1 MYSPMNGLGKNCD
14 WKAWLSEVR
23 GVCTK
28 ATPFGR
34 EGLLRVIAS
43 LKCVVYVFKA
53 FLSKISRG
61 IT

>member
-1 MYSPMNGLGKNCD
+1 MYSPMYGWGNNCG
-14 WKAWLSEVR
+14 WEAWLSEVR

-28 ATPFGR
+28 AMPFGR

-53 FLSKISRG
+53 FLSRIS
-61 IT
+61 